1 MESLHGGE
9 PVRSFAA
16 ARAGEVVLIRRI
28 LFGTLRALCSDL
40 GLLEGSR
47 VRCRAATPS
56 HLLLETAGGRTI
68 ALERDRARFIQVSAQ
83 NPLPQ
88 NPLPQNP
95 LHAAEPPEN
104 PGATALT

>member
-1 MESLHGGE
+1 MQRVSGPGRR
-9 PVRSFAA
+9 PVRCRFPLTGLGASSW
-16 ARAGEVVLIRRI
+16 RASTV
-28 LFGTLRALCSDL
+28 
-40 GLLEGSR
+40 GSR

>member
-9 PVRSFAA
+9 PVRSLAA
-16 ARAGEVVLIRRI
+16 ARAGEVMLIRRI

-40 GLLEGSR
+40 GLPEGSR

-56 HLLLETAGGRTI
+56 HILLETPGGRTI
-68 ALERDRARFIQVSAQ
+68 AIERDRARFIQVSAP
-83 NPLPQ
+83 NV
-88 NPLPQNP
+88 

-104 PGATALT
+104 PGAAALA